1 LHHTLN
7 RARSALYPLR
17 DRRLVPLEPMG
28 PAECIVGQRG
38 VHEPLIRMSAPLPTG
53 GITCRSVLDTLGEGV
68 AESPL
73 GAPS

>member
-1 LHHTLN
+1 
-7 RARSALYPLR
+7 
-17 DRRLVPLEPMG
+17 MG